1 MWHFRRRGRGLLLLS
16 VSLSLYG
23 PIIHPVFFFSA
34 LTWNCWSWCRLC
46 SLVSPSS
53 FNNSWI
59 RFSPSSLKTRTQIV
73 FSIAFT
79 LCVFTFRIHPNN
91 GATAR
96 QGGKKK
102 RNENVTTAQVRGR
115 DRRRNNTHKLMYTK
129 SSPTANKQ
137 TNTDENNGR
146 NHNNIIIIII
156 IIITAKTSNI
166 KRGVPKQ
173 RTRLFF

>member
-1 MWHFRRRGRGLLLLS
+1 MWHFRRRGRGLLLF
-16 VSLSLYG
+16 SLSLSLWPYNPPG
-23 PIIHPVFFFSA
+23 FFSA

-102 RNENVTTAQVRGR
+102 EMKMSPQL
-115 DRRRNNTHKLMYTK
+115 RREEEIVVVIIHTSWCILNRRQPQT
-129 SSPTANKQ
+129 NKQ
-137 TNTDENNGR
+137 TRMRTTDA
-146 NHNNIIIIII
+146 
-156 IIITAKTSNI
+156 TT
-166 KRGVPKQ
+166 
-173 RTRLFF
+173 TT